1 MAGFF
6 QRLFKIGQSEAH
18 AVLDNMED
26 PIRLTEQGIRDLKKD
41 LQSSMTSLAEVKAI
55 AIRLKK
61 DGEGNKTVAADYE
74 RKAMLLLQKVEKS
87 ELEQEEAERL
97 ATEALKKKAESAQ
110 TAAQA
115 LKDWKRQ
122 DAMANE
128 LQGKIEQL
136 KSTITKYENDLVTL
150 KARARTAAS
159 TKKINQQLA
168 KIDSSSTI
176 ALLEKMRTKVQEDE
190 SLAEA
195 YGSMADV
202 DKTVDTEIDAAL
214 TSGND
219 VAANES
225 LAQLKAK
232 MGMAA

>member
-97 ATEALKKKAESAQ
+97 ATEALKKKAEAAQ

>member
-87 ELEQEEAERL
+87 ELEQEEAERV
-97 ATEALKKKAESAQ
+97 ATEALKKKAEAAQ

-202 DKTVDTEIDAAL
+202 DKSVDTEIDAAL

>member
-55 AIRLKK
+55 AIRLRK
-61 DGEGNKTVAADYE
+61 DGEGNKTVAAEYE
-74 RKAMLLLQKVEKS
+74 RKAMLLLQKVEKK
-87 ELEQEEAERL
+87 ELGQEEAERL
-97 ATEALKKKAESAQ
+97 ATEALKKKAEAAQ

-122 DAMANE
+122 DTMANE

-202 DKTVDTEIDAAL
+202 DKSVDTEIDAAL